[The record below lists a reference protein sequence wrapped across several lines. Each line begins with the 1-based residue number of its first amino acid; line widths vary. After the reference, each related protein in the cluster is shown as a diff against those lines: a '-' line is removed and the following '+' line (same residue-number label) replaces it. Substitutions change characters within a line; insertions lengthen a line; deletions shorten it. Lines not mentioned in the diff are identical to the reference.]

1 MPAEPISVA
10 EAASRLG
17 VNQARVRAMIAA
29 GLLDAVKVG
38 GRWLIAPESIERR
51 KDDARPVGR
60 PFSLTQAW
68 GLLMTAAG
76 DRPDWLS
83 PWDLSRIRRRLR
95 EHGLLVLAPRLRGRA
110 VLHRLRAHPSDTER
124 ITSDRN
130 VVRTGISGA
139 SHHGIDLVAPGHV
152 EVYAPE
158 EVMHRLTRQYALQ
171 PSKRPNLLVRAI
183 PRGTANDAVTKFWP
197 FEKDLPVAPAPVVGI
212 DLLDSDDA
220 RTRRAGK
227 RLKAQR
233 TN

>member
-38 GRWLIAPESIERR
+38 GRWLISPESIDRR
-51 KDDARPVGR
+51 KDDVRPVGR

-76 DRPDWLS
+76 ERPDWLS
-83 PWDLSRIRRRLR
+83 PWDRSRIRRRLR

-124 ITSDRN
+124 ITNNKN

-139 SHHGIDLVAPGHV
+139 SHYGIDLVAPGHV

-158 EVMHRLTRQYALQ
+158 KLMHRLTRQYALQ
-171 PSKRPNLLVRAI
+171 PSQRPNLLIRAV
-183 PRGTANDAVTKFWP
+183 ADLWP
-197 FEKDLPVAPAPVVGI
+197 FEENLLVAPAPVVGV

-227 RLKAQR
+227 QLLEQVQAQWS
-233 TN
+233 T

>member
-29 GLLDAVKVG
+29 GLLNAVKVG
-38 GRWLIAPESIERR
+38 GRWLISPESIDRR
-51 KDDARPVGR
+51 KDCARPVGR
-60 PFSLTQAW
+60 PFNLAQAW
-68 GLLMTAAG
+68 GLLMTASG
-76 DRPDWLS
+76 ERPDWLS
-83 PWDLSRIRRRLR
+83 PWDLSRSRRRLL
-95 EHGLLVLAPRLRGRA
+95 EQGLLVLAPRLRGRA
-110 VLHRLRAHPSDTER
+110 VLHRLQAHPSDTER
-124 ITSDRN
+124 IITDKN

-158 EVMHRLTRQYALQ
+158 KVMQRLTRQYALQ
-171 PSKRPNLLVRAI
+171 PSRRPNLLIRAV
-183 PRGTANDAVTKFWP
+183 ADLWP
-197 FEKDLPVAPAPVVGI
+197 FEKGCPVAPAPVVGV

-227 RLKAQR
+227 RLLEQVEAQWS
-233 TN
+233 T